1 VSPLWPG
8 EQRISVGQGGLA
20 DLPEIPRGARVAA
33 IVSSYH
39 ARYLLLPWSTN
50 LSSENDWKA
59 YAHHRFSEVFG
70 PQAEDW
76 DVRVSPSRRGAARLA
91 CGIER
96 SLLDDLRRKV
106 AESGARLVSVRPGL
120 MDAFNARR
128 RAFRRAPGWLV
139 AADQGRL
146 TLALLVQGVWELV
159 RVRNVGPAWRDEL
172 PAMLRRE
179 ELLAKRDAA
188 VERVVLA

>member
-1 VSPLWPG
+1 MSPLWPG
-8 EQRISVGQGGLA
+8 EQRIAIGQGGLA
-20 DLPEIPRGARVAA
+20 DLPEIRRGARVVA
-33 IVSSYH
+33 IVSSYR

-59 YAHHRFSEVFG
+59 YAQHRFSEIFG
-70 PQAEDW
+70 PQAGDW
-76 DVRVSPSRRGAARLA
+76 DFRVSPSRRGAARLA

-96 SLLDDLRRKV
+96 LLLDALRRKA
-106 AESGARLVSVRPGL
+106 AESGALLVSVRPAL
-120 MDAFNARR
+120 MDAFNAQR

-146 TLALLVQGVWELV
+146 TLALIVQGVWELV

-172 PAMLRRE
+172 PAILRRE